1 MEMKKRLLMGALALC
16 LLTLVCSVPG
26 TRAQEGERK
35 VVKQVQPE
43 YPEILRK
50 MEIGGTVRLRV
61 VVKPDGSVKE
71 TSVLGGDATL
81 AIAAQRA
88 VSQWKFT
95 QASSSSTIEVKV
107 IFDPHRQ

>member
-1 MEMKKRLLMGALALC
+1 MKKRLLMGALALC
-16 LLTLVCSVPG
+16 LLTLFCSVPG
-26 TRAQEGERK
+26 VRAQEGERK